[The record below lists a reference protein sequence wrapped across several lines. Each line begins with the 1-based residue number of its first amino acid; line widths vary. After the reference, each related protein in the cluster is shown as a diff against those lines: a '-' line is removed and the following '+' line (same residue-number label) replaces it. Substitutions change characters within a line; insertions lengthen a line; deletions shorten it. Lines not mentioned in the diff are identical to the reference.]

1 MWQLFAEVNNDVQ
14 DVEVSMKMENAD
26 KELTKS
32 VVIVE
37 KNIVQVMENVKWGS
51 MQHKSRL

>member
-37 KNIVQVMENVKWGS
+37 KNIVQVMENVK
-51 MQHKSRL
+51 